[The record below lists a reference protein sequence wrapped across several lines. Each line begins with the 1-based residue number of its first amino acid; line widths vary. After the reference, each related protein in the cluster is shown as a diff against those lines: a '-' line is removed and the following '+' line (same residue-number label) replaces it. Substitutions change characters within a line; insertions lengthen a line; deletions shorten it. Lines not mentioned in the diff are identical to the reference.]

1 MRLGEVFERF
11 IQQAP
16 ISVMFRTLLEHA
28 FDPAEIDRLFEENAT
43 RQYTREVLFSSIVE
57 LMGAVVCGAQPSVR
71 AAYLASLG
79 ESAASLTALYEKLKG
94 LEPGV
99 CRAFVLD
106 NAGRLAP
113 LVRQLDATLPQPVP
127 GYRAKILDGNHLAGT
142 EHRVPATRTT
152 RAAALP
158 GQSLVV
164 LDPATMLVIDVVPCE
179 DAHAQERSLIDQV
192 LPGVE
197 PGDLWIADRNFWAL
211 PFLSARRVEKG
222 LQPSGH
228 LADLLDR
235 PADRLRRPIQ
245 VQDQARPQ
253 AVGGLQP
260 VRPLGDHPRLVVDPL
275 HRRTRLTR
283 VKVVQDLRLPLVG
296 GREERAEVQPQVFG
310 LSPESPQ
317 PSRRRGAVARRVE
330 DRLEAEAHPVQL
342 LQLRDL
348 LEQPLQRPLLLG
360 CQALGIT
367 AEGPH
372 LRAERLPLG
381 LGQFRLGL
389 TGQFFRSA
397 STPSLNFLAT
407 WNRSVTP
414 RLFFN
419 RVAHAAGSADPM
431 STRWVRTCWRCS
443 SERRSKH
450 FWAAAV
456 SLPRATAKI
465 RGRAGSLRSVRS
477 VT

>member
-11 IQQAP
+11 GQQAP

-99 CRAFVLD
+99 CRAFVRD

-158 GQSLVV
+158 GQALVV

-179 DAHAQERSLIDQV
+179 DAHAQERSLIEQV

-197 PGDLWIADRNFWAL
+197 PGDLGIADRNFCTTRFLFGVRARRGCFLVRQHRQTLRWEATTPWSKVGRVATGFVQQQTIRVTEVDGDGVMQLRRIRLQLDQPTRDKETELFPLTDLPPEHADALLVAETYRRRWAL
-211 PFLSARRVEKG
+211 EDVFQSLTEALNCEIDT
-222 LQPSGH
+222 
-228 LADLLDR
+228 LAYPKAALFGFCG
-235 PADRLRRPIQ
+235 A
-245 VQDQARPQ
+245 
-253 AVGGLQP
+253 
-260 VRPLGDHPRLVVDPL
+260 LV
-275 HRRTRLTR
+275 
-283 VKVVQDLRLPLVG
+283 
-296 GREERAEVQPQVFG
+296 A
-310 LSPESPQ
+310 
-317 PSRRRGAVARRVE
+317 
-330 DRLEAEAHPVQL
+330 
-342 LQLRDL
+342 
-348 LEQPLQRPLLLG
+348 
-360 CQALGIT
+360 
-367 AEGPH
+367 
-372 LRAERLPLG
+372 
-381 LGQFRLGL
+381 
-389 TGQFFRSA
+389 
-397 STPSLNFLAT
+397 
-407 WNRSVTP
+407 
-414 RLFFN
+414 
-419 RVAHAAGSADPM
+419 
-431 STRWVRTCWRCS
+431 
-443 SERRSKH
+443 
-450 FWAAAV
+450 
-456 SLPRATAKI
+456 
-465 RGRAGSLRSVRS
+465 
-477 VT
+477 